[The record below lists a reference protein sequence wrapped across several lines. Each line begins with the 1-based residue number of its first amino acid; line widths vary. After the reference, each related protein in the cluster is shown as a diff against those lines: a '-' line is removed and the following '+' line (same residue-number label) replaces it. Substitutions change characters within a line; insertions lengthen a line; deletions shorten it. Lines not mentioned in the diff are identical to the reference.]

1 MLILDKSNYKQLLFY
16 DSLSE
21 WKRQFYKD
29 LLTSQHLIPGEIKI
43 NKIDFASGG
52 SQEHANFWGYMFEKD
67 GKKYLL
73 ESKDTTGLQIDLSE
87 LMPFIASDL
96 EKVAHKGVV
105 YWLVHKPISA
115 KFRPQKCMQ
124 FRELVDILSSFS
136 HSNPVH
142 QKLLVFIALTSM
154 MDRANFRISTPPG
167 FGKDSIVDTM
177 GALIGNAA
185 TVENPTLAKLEY
197 MTAFKWLVV
206 NEIND
211 IGKAEWKVVE
221 QFLLATGAHKSEVTK
236 HSRAMAGGVKEIL
249 SLKNFSL
256 ALLYN
261 DIDCYPEM
269 KEYMDFITKK
279 AVLDRF
285 PAFRLYGSL
294 TEDFNI
300 HRTVD
305 VEKLV
310 KDNFTV
316 YKEILYTF
324 SYFKA
329 NLLRELKQFKV
340 DGLMDMPQRWKIN
353 IGRLLRIVDLYCNN
367 QDEFNFWIK
376 VINDSLK
383 DYKEMLNYPTLI
395 KQLAA
400 KNKKLTPDV
409 ELCDTFIDKKN
420 CINKLFID
428 KVDKKGSLWAE

>member
-1 MLILDKSNYKQLLFY
+1 LDKSNYKQLLFY

-21 WKRQFYKD
+21 FKKQFYKD

-43 NKIDFASGG
+43 NKLDFASGG

-73 ESKDTTGLQIDLSE
+73 ESKDINGLQVDLSE
-87 LMPFIASDL
+87 LMPFMAEDL
-96 EKVAHKGVV
+96 EKVASKGIV
-105 YWLVHKPISA
+105 YWLVNKPISA

-124 FRELVDILSSFS
+124 FRDLVNVFSSFA

-177 GALIGNAA
+177 GALVGNAA

-211 IGKAEWKVVE
+211 IGKSEWKVIE
-221 QFLLATGAHKSEVTK
+221 QFLLSAGAHKSEVTK
-236 HSRAMAGGVKEIL
+236 HSRATANGVKEIL
-249 SLKNFSL
+249 NIKNFSL

-261 DIDCYPEM
+261 DIDCYPDM
-269 KEYMDFITKK
+269 KDYIDFITKK

-285 PAFRLYGSL
+285 PAFRFYGSL
-294 TEDFNI
+294 MEDFNL
-300 HRTVD
+300 RNLD

-310 KDNFTV
+310 KDNFST
-316 YKEILYTF
+316 YKELLYTF
-324 SYFKA
+324 SYFKQ
-329 NLLRELKQFKV
+329 NLSRELKHFSAEK
-340 DGLMDMPQRWKIN
+340 LSDMPQRWKIN
-353 IGRLLRIVDLYCNN
+353 IGRLLKIIDLYCKD
-367 QDEFNFWIK
+367 QDEFDYWIN
-376 VINDSLK
+376 VINDSLI
-383 DYKEMLNYPTLI
+383 DYKEMLSYPLLL
-395 KQLAA
+395 KQL
-400 KNKKLTPDV
+400 
-409 ELCDTFIDKKN
+409 
-420 CINKLFID
+420 
-428 KVDKKGSLWAE
+428 DKKGKKVTPEIELAKTFVDKRKMINLLLVDKLSKGSSLWSDKNG

>member
-1 MLILDKSNYKQLLFY
+1 MDKSNYKQLLFY
-16 DSLSE
+16 ESLAE

-43 NKIDFASGG
+43 NKLDFASGG

-73 ESKDTTGLQIDLSE
+73 ESKDTTGKQVDLSD
-87 LMPFIASDL
+87 LMPFLATDL
-96 EKVAHKGVV
+96 EKVASKGVV
-105 YWLVHKPISA
+105 YWLIHKPISA

-124 FRELVDILSSFS
+124 LRELVDILSSFA
-136 HSNPVH
+136 HSNPIH
-142 QKLLVFIALTSM
+142 QKFLVFIALTSM
-154 MDRANFRISTPPG
+154 MDKANFRISTPPG

-177 GALIGNAA
+177 GALFGNAA

-211 IGKAEWKVVE
+211 IGKAEWRIVE

-249 SLKNFSL
+249 NLKNFSL
-256 ALLYN
+256 SLLYN

-269 KEYMDFITKK
+269 KDYMDFITKK

-305 VEKLV
+305 IEKLV
-310 KDNFTV
+310 KDNFTT
-316 YKEILYTF
+316 YKEMLYTF
-324 SYFKA
+324 SYYKA

-340 DGLMDMPQRWKIN
+340 ETLMDMPQRWKIN
-353 IGRLLRIVDLYCNN
+353 IGRLLKIIDLYCKD
-367 QDEFNFWIK
+367 QDEFNYWIE

-383 DYKEMLNYPTLI
+383 DYKEMINYPVLV
-395 KQLAA
+395 KQLEKKGKKVTPEIELAKTFIEKRKLINLSFVD
-400 KNKKLTPDV
+400 KNKDSKLW
-409 ELCDTFIDKKN
+409 
-420 CINKLFID
+420 
-428 KVDKKGSLWAE
+428 S